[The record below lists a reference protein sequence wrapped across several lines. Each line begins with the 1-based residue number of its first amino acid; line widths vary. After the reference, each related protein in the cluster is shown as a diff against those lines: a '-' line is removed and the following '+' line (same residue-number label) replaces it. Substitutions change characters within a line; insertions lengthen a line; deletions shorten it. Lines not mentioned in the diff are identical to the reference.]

1 MFLFDTADF
10 IYLLFEGSVDFVEPF
25 FLEVCHRIGHRLT
38 FVEMNEENGQEE
50 RCREY
55 RRPKHGQDLP

>member
-1 MFLFDTADF
+1 M
-10 IYLLFEGSVDFVEPF
+10 
-25 FLEVCHRIGHRLT
+25 GHGLT

-55 RRPKHGQDLP
+55 RRPKHGQDLPQLVGFVVEENDLSVRGLTDV